1 MIKLGIDFGTSRI
14 GLALQIEGVEIPLY
28 SIDHAG
34 YRKSLLEILK
44 EKRIET
50 VVVGLPIS
58 MSGRYSESTMK
69 AVSFAEKVKKMFP
82 GNVLLVDETL
92 TTESARKMSVE
103 IGIEFAK
110 VRDVFSAMQILRNES
125 SGKAV
130 KWEVHNNRS
139 VCRNLPELP
148 LGSRVLFFKPKSGLI
163 KGIDS
168 LDKMPGVFVED
179 PQVFLSFFRKG
190 LKPVNLIDDID
201 FSTYDIIVIACGE
214 ALDGM
219 VHLNSR
225 GLQVIECSW
234 LNG

>member
-34 YRKSLLEILK
+34 YRKSLPEILK
-44 EKRIET
+44 EKKIEM
-50 VVVGLPIS
+50 VVIGLPIS
-58 MSGRYSESTMK
+58 MSGRYSESTMR

-82 GNVLLVDETL
+82 GNVVLVDETL
-92 TTESARKMSVE
+92 TTESARRMSVE

-110 VRDVFSAMQILRNES
+110 VRDVFSAMTILRNES
-125 SGKAV
+125 SGKSV
-130 KWEVHNNRS
+130 IWEVHSNRS
-139 VCRNLPELP
+139 KCLNLPELP
-148 LGSRVLFFKPKSGLI
+148 SGSRVLFFKPKSGLI

-168 LDKMPGVFVED
+168 LEKTPGVFVED

-219 VHLNSR
+219 AHLNSR